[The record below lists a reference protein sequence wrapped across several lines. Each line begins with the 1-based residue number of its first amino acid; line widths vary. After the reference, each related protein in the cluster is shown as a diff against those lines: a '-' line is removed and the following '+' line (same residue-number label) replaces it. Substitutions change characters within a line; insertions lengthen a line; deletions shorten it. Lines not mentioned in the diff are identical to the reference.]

1 MRRHNAFYSQ
11 TEEAAKYV
19 TSLKR
24 GEKTRW
30 GGGEGAGLHST
41 FSHQLTKSENMM

>member
-1 MRRHNAFYSQ
+1 MVRFIRKQ
-11 TEEAAKYV
+11 KK
-19 TSLKR
+19 LKNHMS
-24 GEKTRW
+24 GQKARW